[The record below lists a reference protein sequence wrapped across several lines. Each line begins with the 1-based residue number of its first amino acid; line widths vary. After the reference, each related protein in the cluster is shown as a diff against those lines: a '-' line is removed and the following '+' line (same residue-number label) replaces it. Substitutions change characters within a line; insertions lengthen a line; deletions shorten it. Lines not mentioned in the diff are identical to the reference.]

1 MKTCKN
7 ILSVLLC
14 LVMVLSLAACGTKEA
29 APEAGAEAAAPAG
42 EVIEIQFGFENSLKE
57 PLGQGV
63 EKWAELLEEVS
74 GGTMKIVPYPD
85 SQLGNKT
92 DIIDSMLLGE
102 PVFTLADGAFY
113 ADYGVPDMGIVF
125 GPFLFDNWEQC
136 WKLVESDWYA
146 EQSALLEAKGLKLV
160 SSNWKYGARHTL
172 TVNPV
177 NTVEDL
183 AGMKIRVPNNQIQ
196 SYGFDALGA
205 VSTGM
210 SLGDVY
216 SAMQTKAVD
225 GAENPLATLYGR

>member
-1 MKTCKN
+1 M
-7 ILSVLLC
+7 LLC

-102 PVFTLADGAFY
+102 PVFISRWSPKDEDIYNNTLILPYFCVFITQRYAINLIKTRAMCVFY
-113 ADYGVPDMGIVF
+113 
-125 GPFLFDNWEQC
+125 
-136 WKLVESDWYA
+136 
-146 EQSALLEAKGLKLV
+146 
-160 SSNWKYGARHTL
+160 T
-172 TVNPV
+172 
-177 NTVEDL
+177 
-183 AGMKIRVPNNQIQ
+183 
-196 SYGFDALGA
+196 
-205 VSTGM
+205 
-210 SLGDVY
+210 
-216 SAMQTKAVD
+216 
-225 GAENPLATLYGR
+225 